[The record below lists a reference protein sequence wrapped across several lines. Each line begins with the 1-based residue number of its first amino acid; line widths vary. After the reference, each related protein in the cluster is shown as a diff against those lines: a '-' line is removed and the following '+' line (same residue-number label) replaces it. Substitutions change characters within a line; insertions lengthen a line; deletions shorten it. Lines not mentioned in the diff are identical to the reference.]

1 MSEKLFDGLWICTT
15 GLEVHV
21 KVRAYSFM
29 RAAALVPM
37 LMLLLVVFLVYAH
50 VQEQIRKIVL
60 ACGGT
65 FDDDLTLDS
74 TTHLIADAVGS
85 QKHRAAEA
93 HNIHV
98 ATPKWV
104 FDSFRAH
111 TLLDAASYRLRI
123 LEGLVIC
130 TTGLASHSRDQ
141 VERMATIHGALYDPN
156 LEVGHTSVLIA
167 QRPGGA
173 KYEASVSFGIPIV
186 HISWLHACL
195 ENETLL
201 DESEFSLEK
210 VLRPSRLFSQLQ
222 EETNQVVTALPQLLK
237 RHHEQQ
243 KRDEDWDPQGDDDDD
258 VEWMDLFDSCIF
270 HLIGFPSSLEAQLQ
284 QLIRT
289 SMGTIYYDMSTA
301 HVTHVLVSPSLRD
314 AHALASLEEQ
324 VAMAHAEAHI
334 HFVSAKWLLDS
345 IKCLRIEPE
354 EMYPVEI
361 DADHET
367 PPTASS
373 VPSMYAN
380 ALDASYEHL
389 PDATEYA
396 ATTAA
401 ASQDGGVPPAP
412 DAPRD
417 DADEIPQDDKS
428 QLLFSGCAF
437 LLLCRDPDDRLL
449 IKPLIKHIHHQSQA
463 QAFAL
468 DFRDLAHLDTSQF
481 TFLTHIVIC
490 DGVDVDPDVAMQIEQ
505 QLASLKDVGK
515 HDDNDP
521 KKRKRRRSVTFVSDL
536 WVHCCLTAQVML
548 SHQAHELF
556 SLTVHQ
562 TRSLFSHP
570 LPLRCFAKVRASTSV
585 YVGVDRVVVMELL
598 KLAGA
603 QATGKMSKR
612 NSHLICL
619 KPIGMKYEKA
629 KEWGLK
635 IVTARWLI
643 QSLMQGTLLDEQAD
657 EFQVKD
663 EDNGTGDADEAAVD
677 VNGGDQAGE

>member
-21 KVRAYSFM
+21 K
-29 RAAALVPM
+29 
-37 LMLLLVVFLVYAH
+37 
-50 VQEQIRKIVL
+50 EQIRKIVL

-65 FDDDLTLDS
+65 FDDDLALDS

-111 TLLDAASYRLRI
+111 TLLDIASYRLRI

-173 KYEASVSFGIPIV
+173 KYEASVSFNIPIV

-222 EETNQVVTALPQLLK
+222 EEINQVVTALPQLMK
-237 RHHEQQ
+237 RYHEQHKQ
-243 KRDEDWDPQGDDDDD
+243 DDDWNPQDDDDD

-270 HLIGFPSSLEAQLQ
+270 HLIGFPSNVEAQLQ

-314 AHALASLEEQ
+314 GHALASLEEQ
-324 VAMAHAEAHI
+324 VSMAHAETHV

-345 IKCLRIEPE
+345 IKCLRLEPE

-361 DADHET
+361 DADHEM
-367 PPTASS
+367 PPTAPS
-373 VPSMYAN
+373 VPSMYET
-380 ALDASYEHL
+380 ALDASYEHI
-389 PDATEYA
+389 PDAIECA
-396 ATTAA
+396 ATIAA
-401 ASQDGGVPPAP
+401 AAQDDGAPPAP
-412 DAPRD
+412 DAPQD
-417 DADEIPQDDKS
+417 DADDIPQGNKPQS
-428 QLLFSGCAF
+428 LFSGCAF

-449 IKPLIKHIHHQSQA
+449 IKPLIKQIHHQSQA
-463 QAFAL
+463 QAFAV

-490 DGVDVDPDVAMQIEQ
+490 DGVDVEPDVAMQIDQ
-505 QLASLKDVGK
+505 QFASLKDVDK
-515 HDDNDP
+515 HDNNDQ
-521 KKRKRRRSVTFVSDL
+521 KKRKRRRGVTFVSDL
-536 WVHCCLTAQVML
+536 WVHCCLAAQVML

-570 LPLRCFAKVRASTSV
+570 LPLRCFTKVRASTSV

-603 QATGKMSKR
+603 QATSKMSKR

-643 QSLMQGTLLDEQAD
+643 QSIIQGTLLDEQAD

-663 EDNGTGDADEAAVD
+663 EDDGNGDADEAAAD